1 MTLVSLISYIDRN
14 TLAILAPA
22 MLEQLRLSNEE
33 YGYVV
38 SGFSLSYMAS
48 NIAWGRWLDRY
59 GLPLA
64 MTAAV
69 AFWTLASVS
78 HAFALG
84 FVSLFAARF
93 ALGFGEGAT
102 FPGGLRTAVQTLP
115 VEHRAKGTAVA
126 YSGGSL
132 GALIT
137 PVIINPVYQAWGWRG
152 AFWFTGLIGL
162 AWILLWQY
170 VSRRPSMRLPSEIP
184 APAERPR
191 FSDPLLWSFMLIYAF
206 GSLPIGFILYY
217 GALYLRSLGLSQV
230 QIAGLLWLP
239 PLGWEIGYF
248 FWGWWTDRARGSFR
262 NLFLLLTLLSLP
274 LAAVPYLPG
283 VTAPLALL
291 SFSMFVAAGFL
302 IGGVAYGASIFGP
315 KHAGFIAGLSSG
327 AWSGLVALVMP
338 LVGRLFD
345 QKLYATSFLLAA
357 CFPLAGM
364 AVWLL
369 VHRRRPAI
377 LGEQNV

>member
-38 SGFSLSYMAS
+38 SGFSLAYMAS
-48 NIAWGRWLDRY
+48 NIAWGRWIDRY

-78 HAFALG
+78 HVFAIG

-115 VEHRAKGTAVA
+115 PEHRSKGTAVA
-126 YSGGSL
+126 FSGGAL
-132 GALIT
+132 GAIIT
-137 PVIINPVYQAWGWRG
+137 PLIIKPVFQAYGWRG

-162 AWILLWQY
+162 AWLLLWQL
-170 VSRRPSMRLPSEIP
+170 VSRRPSMQRP
-184 APAERPR
+184 AATPQPGERPR
-191 FSDPLLWSFMLIYAF
+191 LADPRLWAFALIYAC
-206 GSLPIGFILYY
+206 GSLPLGFILYY
-217 GALYLRSLGLSQV
+217 AALYLRSLGLTQI
-230 QIAGLLWLP
+230 QIAGLLWIP

-248 FWGWWTDRARGSFR
+248 FWGWWMDRSGPSFR
-262 NLFLLLTLLSLP
+262 GVFSLLTLLSLP
-274 LAAVPYLPG
+274 LASVPHLPG
-283 VTAPLALL
+283 LVAPLAVMF
-291 SFSMFVAAGFL
+291 FSMFITAGFI
-302 IGGVAYGASIFGP
+302 IGGVAYGRTVLGAQ
-315 KHAGFIAGLSSG
+315 HAGFVGGLSSG
-327 AWSGLVALVMP
+327 AWSALVALVMP
-338 LVGRLFD
+338 LFGRLFD
-345 QKLYATSFLLAA
+345 QQLYAASFLLAA

-369 VHRRRPAI
+369 ADRRPPAI